1 MTKIIN
7 KIKSWLNSNKEFIK
21 LIHEVMGK
29 FLNHKKKKDG
39 NEK

>member
-1 MTKIIN
+1 MTEIIN
-7 KIKSWLNSNKEFIK
+7 KIKSWLSSNSEFIK

-29 FLNHKKKKDG
+29 FLNPKKKKAG